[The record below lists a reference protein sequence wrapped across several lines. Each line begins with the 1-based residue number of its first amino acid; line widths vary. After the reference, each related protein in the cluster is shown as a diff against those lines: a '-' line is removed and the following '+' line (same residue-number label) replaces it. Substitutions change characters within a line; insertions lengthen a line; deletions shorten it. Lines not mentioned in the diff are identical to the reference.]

1 MTLRNWVHIPLIVAS
16 VAAGFVLALVYK
28 GLDPVTRDKIP
39 LVERSVNAI
48 SDQVVARF
56 AKSDRFDDSLWRA
69 FEGILPSEVLKNRES
84 YRLHVLQTPFELRAG
99 GTHWPV
105 FDFCNDIPES
115 TPNYQKTQLTVPDGY
130 QVFLDSLEPIVPQL
144 ATGNDRRKLQDLY
157 RKLTIASKT
166 NAGHDDQL
174 QAQEIRKEIEAV
186 DSILQ
191 KYRSAAA
198 KKGLTSVGGAD
209 YYDAFWND
217 GYQEGRPGS
226 ASRVRRC
233 EAPGLEDWLISGQ
246 GRPTIIAGT
255 TELKTKDVNPASEV
269 EDSGSAR
276 RWTYVDVGNAHLFDS
291 SLKTTGQP
299 SDSKEPLQA
308 TLQARRLQI
317 FWLKRSAWFNSE
329 AIKLYGKNGPWASG
343 RPVRNPNQQ
352 LWGPQGVLRALPV
365 ALLVVDSPAA
375 ALRLR
380 SDDYNKIIE
389 WSNDRHGDAPLQV
402 GMVSFHRGDSA
413 FTLKFDG
420 AEREIRILPNQQ
432 SAYVVAVLTLK
443 MPLISSYD

>member
-1 MTLRNWVHIPLIVAS
+1 MKLRNWIHIPLILAS
-16 VAAGFVLALVYK
+16 VAAGFVLAFVYK

-39 LVERSVNAI
+39 LVERSVNAV

-56 AKSDRFDDSLWRA
+56 VKNDKFDDSLWRA
-69 FEGILPSEVLKNRES
+69 FEGILPAEVLKNRES
-84 YRLHVLQTPFELRAG
+84 YQLHVLQSPFELRSG
-99 GTHWPV
+99 ETHWPV

-115 TPNYQKTQLTVPDGY
+115 TPNYQKTLLTVPDGY
-130 QVFLDSLEPIVPQL
+130 QAFLDSLEPIVPQL
-144 ATGNDRRKLQDLY
+144 ATGDDRRKLQDLY
-157 RKLTIASKT
+157 RKLTSASKGRP
-166 NAGHDDQL
+166 GHDDQG

-198 KKGLTSVGGAD
+198 KKGLSSVGGAD

-226 ASRVRRC
+226 ASRVKRC
-233 EAPGLEDWLISGQ
+233 EAPGLEDWLSSGQ

-255 TELKTKDVNPASEV
+255 TELKTKDVNST
-269 EDSGSAR
+269 SAVGESSAKS
-276 RWTYVDVGNAHLFDS
+276 WTYVDIGNAHIFDS
-291 SLKTTGQP
+291 SLKPTGQS

-317 FWLKRSAWFNSE
+317 FWLKRAAWFNSE
-329 AIKLYGKNGPWASG
+329 SIKLYGKKGPWASG
-343 RPVRNPNQQ
+343 RPVRNPYQD
-352 LWGPQGVLRALPV
+352 LWGPQGVLRSLPV

-380 SDDYNKIIE
+380 SDDYNRIVE

-402 GMVSFHRGDSA
+402 GMVNFHRADSG